1 MSLDIHKAMACASE
15 PAQSPELL
23 ALVKNISLLSDG
35 ITNISTVTHFAL
47 LLEEGGFITSDK
59 SSSVRQT
66 LGISDYDKCVSLLD
80 AVKEQVKIS
89 PAKFNAFI
97 DLLNRE
103 PALQIYADKLTDS
116 HGEHYIHCSPFF
128 SQFLHA
134 CYHSVEAQKCTSAS
148 PGLTTTRSEV
158 GFTSCHDFYL
168 AQLTELPCY
177 SLVGKS
183 IT

>member
-1 MSLDIHKAMACASE
+1 MAYASE
-15 PAQSPELL
+15 AAQSPELS

-35 ITNISTVTHFAL
+35 ITNVSTVNHFAL

-59 SSSVRQT
+59 SRSIRQT

-103 PALQIYADKLTDS
+103 PALQIYADKLIKS
-116 HGEHYIHCSPFF
+116 HGE
-128 SQFLHA
+128 
-134 CYHSVEAQKCTSAS
+134 
-148 PGLTTTRSEV
+148 
-158 GFTSCHDFYL
+158 
-168 AQLTELPCY
+168 
-177 SLVGKS
+177 
-183 IT
+183 